1 MNKTIYLN
9 LDFLNYRNALKKP
22 AYIIFLYEI
31 KIFDSQQSAGHITN
45 YKSKRSGKNIVSL
58 TPISTA
64 DYNSNP

>member
-31 KIFDSQQSAGHITN
+31 KIFDSQQSTGHITN

-58 TPISTA
+58 TPISTV